1 MFESYVLSTT
11 SLFLLTTYAIGYLQD
26 LIAGTEKDFSLL
38 LDRLVSFGSG
48 IVLML
53 GPGWW

>member
-1 MFESYVLSTT
+1 MLSTT
-11 SLFLLTTYAIGYLQD
+11 SFSLLTTYAIGYLLD

-48 IVLML
+48 IFLTV
-53 GPGWW
+53 GFG